1 MLLISKFNSISPIH
15 KTECSPVI
23 TMAFKVTIIILN
35 WNGWEDTIE
44 CLESVYQIEYPNYDV
59 VVVDNGSKDQ
69 SVEKI
74 KTYASGSLRV
84 ESNFLKYNSD
94 NKPLHLIEYSQ
105 EELKFN
111 DSIKKDLDKLPPEKK
126 LILIK
131 NNQNYGFAEGN
142 NIAIRYALEKLKPDY
157 ILLLNNDTVV
167 DRCFLDELI
176 KIAESDPN
184 IGILGPTIFDYK
196 YPCCIQSAGL
206 RMRWNKGYAISFVF
220 EGDFSVS
227 AQKVDAVL
235 GCTLLA
241 KSELLDKIGLLNK
254 KYFAYFEEV
263 EWCVRARRAFYE
275 IVYVPKGKVWHKG
288 GGTSNKIKG
297 FALYQY
303 TRNQFW
309 FMKQYASCKQYRLFI
324 AYFFGFK
331 LFSFV
336 GWALLH
342 KNKTLLIYFLK
353 GVKDGLLT
361 SD

>member
-1 MLLISKFNSISPIH
+1 
-15 KTECSPVI
+15 
-23 TMAFKVTIIILN
+23 MAFKVTIIILN
-35 WNGWEDTIE
+35 MNGWEDTIE
-44 CLESVYQIEYPNYDV
+44 CLESVYQIKYPNYDV
-59 VVVDNGSKDQ
+59 VVVDNDSKDQ

-74 KTYASGSLRV
+74 KEYASGSLKV
-84 ESNFLKYNSD
+84 ESSFFKYNSD
-94 NKPLHLIEYSQ
+94 NKPLQLIEYSQ
-105 EELKFN
+105 EELKVSDRVRKN
-111 DSIKKDLDKLPPEKK
+111 MENLPPEKK

-142 NIAIRYALEKLKPDY
+142 NIAMRYALEKLNPDY

-167 DRCFLDELI
+167 DRCFLDELT
-176 KIAESDPN
+176 KIAENDPN

-196 YPCCIQSAGL
+196 LPCCVQSAGL
-206 RMRWNKGYAISFVF
+206 RILWNKGEAISFIF
-220 EGDFSVS
+220 EGDSSVS

-288 GGTSNKIKG
+288 GSTSNKIKG
-297 FALYQY
+297 FAMYHY

-309 FMKQYASCKQYRLFI
+309 FMKQHASCRQYWLFL
-324 AYFFGFK
+324 AYFFGLKF
-331 LFSFV
+331 FPIV
-336 GWALLH
+336 GWHLLH
-342 KNKTLLIYFLK
+342 KNKPLLVAFLK
-353 GVKDGLLT
+353 SVKDGLLT
-361 SD
+361 ND

>member
-1 MLLISKFNSISPIH
+1 
-15 KTECSPVI
+15 
-23 TMAFKVTIIILN
+23 MAFKVTIIILN

-44 CLESVYQIEYPNYDV
+44 CLESVYQIKYPNYDI

-74 KTYASGSLRV
+74 KRYASGSLSV
-84 ESNFLKYNSD
+84 ESNFFKYNSD

-105 EELKFN
+105 EELKF
-111 DSIKKDLDKLPPEKK
+111 SGTITKDVENLPPEKK

-131 NNQNYGFAEGN
+131 NDQNYGFAEGN

-176 KIAESDPN
+176 QIAERDPD

-196 YPCCIQSAGL
+196 LPCRIQSTGL
-206 RMRWNKGYAISFVF
+206 KILWNKGDAINLLY
-220 EGDFSVS
+220 EDNFSES
-227 AQKVDAVL
+227 AQKVDAVT

-275 IVYVPKGKVWHKG
+275 IVYVPKGKIWHKG
-288 GGTSNKIKG
+288 GVTSNKIKG
-297 FALYQY
+297 FALYQH
-303 TRNQFW
+303 TRNRFW
-309 FMKQYASCKQYRLFI
+309 FMKQYASYKQYRLFL

-331 LFSFV
+331 FFSFV

-342 KNKTLLIYFLK
+342 KNKPLIMCFIK
-353 GVKDGLLT
+353 GIKDGLLT
-361 SD
+361 DN

>member
-1 MLLISKFNSISPIH
+1 M
-15 KTECSPVI
+15 T
-23 TMAFKVTIIILN
+23 FKVTIIILN

-44 CLESVYQIEYPNYDV
+44 CLESVFQIEYPNYDV

-105 EELKFN
+105 EELEFN
-111 DSIKKDLDKLPPEKK
+111 DSKKKDRDKLPPEKK

-142 NIAIRYALEKLKPDY
+142 NIAIKYSLEKLKPDY

-176 KIAESDPN
+176 KVAEREPD
-184 IGILGPTIFDYK
+184 IGILGPTILDYNL
-196 YPCCIQSAGL
+196 PNSIQSAGL
-206 RMRWNKGYAISFVF
+206 KILWNKGDAISLVF
-220 EGDFSVS
+220 ESDFSVS
-227 AQKVDAVL
+227 AQKVDAVT

-241 KSELLDKIGLLNK
+241 KSELLDKVGLLNK
-254 KYFAYFEEV
+254 KYFAYFEEI
-263 EWCVRARRAFYE
+263 ELCVRARRALYE

-288 GGTSNKIKG
+288 SATSNKIMG

-303 TRNQFW
+303 TRNRFW
-309 FMKQYASCKQYRLFI
+309 FMKQYASSKQYRLFL

-331 LFSFV
+331 FFSFV
-336 GWALLH
+336 GLALLH
-342 KNKTLLIYFLK
+342 KNKPLLISFLK
-353 GVKDGLLT
+353 GVKDGLLV